1 MKTPPYNLQE
11 EKMVLDPEKIKKDF
25 PILNRKIHGKPLVY
39 LDNAA
44 TTQKPLAVIEAI
56 HHYYLNEN
64 SNIHRGVHTLSEQA
78 TLAYEGAREKIR
90 AFIGAKETSEIIF
103 VRGATEGIN
112 LIAQTYGRKFI
123 GSGDEIVISTLEH
136 HSNIVPWQI
145 LCEQVGAKL
154 RVIPINDKGE
164 LLIEDLKKII
174 NAKTKLMGITHV
186 SNALGTIVPLKEI
199 IKIAHEQ
206 NIPVVVDGAQAIPHL
221 KVNVQELD
229 ADFYL
234 FSGHKVYGP
243 TGIGVVYGKKNFLEI
258 MPPYQGGGDM
268 ISSVTFEK
276 TEYNILPFKF
286 EAGTPHIAGAI
297 GLGVALDYLKTLD
310 LEKVALYEN
319 ELLSYALEKSSEMAD
334 LQIIGQSVD
343 RAGVISFNLAQL
355 HAHDVGTVLDRHGIA
370 IRAGHHCAMPLMKRL
385 GLEATCRV
393 SFAVYNTK
401 EDVDSLFKA
410 LQKTLEVLG

>member
-1 MKTPPYNLQE
+1 MDKE
-11 EKMVLDPEKIKKDF
+11 IIKKYA
-25 PILNRKIHGKPLVY
+25 LQNAVRYNGKA
-39 LDNAA
+39 NIG
-44 TTQKPLAVIEAI
+44 AVI
-56 HHYYLNEN
+56 
-64 SNIHRGVHTLSEQA
+64 GKV
-78 TLAYEGAREKIR
+78 LAEYPELKSKVKEI
-90 AFIGAKETSEIIF
+90 AKETSEIIF

-234 FSGHKVYGP
+234 FSGHKV
-243 TGIGVVYGKKNFLEI
+243 
-258 MPPYQGGGDM
+258 
-268 ISSVTFEK
+268 
-276 TEYNILPFKF
+276 
-286 EAGTPHIAGAI
+286 
-297 GLGVALDYLKTLD
+297 
-310 LEKVALYEN
+310 
-319 ELLSYALEKSSEMAD
+319 
-334 LQIIGQSVD
+334 
-343 RAGVISFNLAQL
+343 
-355 HAHDVGTVLDRHGIA
+355 
-370 IRAGHHCAMPLMKRL
+370 
-385 GLEATCRV
+385 
-393 SFAVYNTK
+393 
-401 EDVDSLFKA
+401 
-410 LQKTLEVLG
+410 

>member
-1 MKTPPYNLQE
+1 
-11 EKMVLDPEKIKKDF
+11 MVLDPEKIKKDF

>member
-186 SNALGTIVPLKEI
+186 SNALGTIVPLK
-199 IKIAHEQ
+199 
-206 NIPVVVDGAQAIPHL
+206 
-221 KVNVQELD
+221 
-229 ADFYL
+229 
-234 FSGHKVYGP
+234 
-243 TGIGVVYGKKNFLEI
+243 
-258 MPPYQGGGDM
+258 
-268 ISSVTFEK
+268 
-276 TEYNILPFKF
+276 
-286 EAGTPHIAGAI
+286 
-297 GLGVALDYLKTLD
+297 
-310 LEKVALYEN
+310 
-319 ELLSYALEKSSEMAD
+319 
-334 LQIIGQSVD
+334 
-343 RAGVISFNLAQL
+343 
-355 HAHDVGTVLDRHGIA
+355 
-370 IRAGHHCAMPLMKRL
+370 
-385 GLEATCRV
+385 
-393 SFAVYNTK
+393 
-401 EDVDSLFKA
+401 
-410 LQKTLEVLG
+410 

>member
-1 MKTPPYNLQE
+1 MKTSRLNLQE
-11 EKMVLDPEKIKKDF
+11 EKSVLDPEKIRKDF
-25 PILNRKIHGKPLVY
+25 PILNRKIRGKPLVY

-56 HHYYLNEN
+56 HHYYSSEN
-64 SNIHRGVHTLSEQA
+64 SNIHRGVHYLSEQA

-90 AFIGAKETSEIIF
+90 DFIGAKETSEIIF

-154 RVIPINDKGE
+154 RVIPIDDKGE

-174 NAKTKLMGITHV
+174 NAKTKLIGITHV

-297 GLGVALDYLKTLD
+297 GLGVALDYLKSLD

-319 ELLSYALEKSSEMAD
+319 ELVSYALEKSSEMPD
-334 LQIIGQSVD
+334 LQIIGQPLD

-355 HAHDVGTVLDRHGIA
+355 HAHDVGTVLDRHGVA

-385 GLEATCRV
+385 GLEATCRA

>member
-370 IRAGHHCAMPLMKRL
+370 IRAGHPCAMPLMKRL